1 MRPMFRGGPAGLAV
15 LLFLTVGAERAPLRA
30 DLPTKSDRVVSYT
43 IRATLK
49 PSLKEVHADM
59 DLVWRNTSSQPV
71 SELYFHLYLNAF
83 ESRETTYTR
92 ESGGSGKAGAEFDD
106 EHPGWVR
113 IDAMR
118 LPDGTDLWTSA
129 TRAFV
134 APDDGNEKDRTLAH
148 VKLPT
153 AVAPGETLS
162 LKIDFRSRLPRVLH
176 RTGWAG
182 DPDDPADLFFMV
194 AQWFPKVAVLSRTA
208 DGKARW
214 NAHQFHRN
222 TEFFSDYGEYHVSL
236 TVPQG
241 YVVGATGKRVSATE
255 NKETVTY
262 VHRQA
267 DVHDFAWTAS
277 PHFVEKKYAWSF
289 DDFCEKAPGGM
300 GHRILELLAR
310 TAEHRGVDP
319 ESLKPKQTVE
329 VRLLHQRD
337 HGGVADRFWWAA
349 GASLACYGIWFG
361 QYPYDVLT
369 IVDPPAGG
377 GAAGGMEYP
386 TLITVFGDRHAP
398 DYAVGMEGVT
408 IHEFGHQYFYGL
420 IGTNEFEEAWLDEGL
435 TSFTDARVY
444 DVAYGTQRTRLRY
457 GPVHQP
463 YHRPFDAPS
472 VFGRLRG
479 FSQLEDWL
487 SDLPR
492 PWKRPESLLP
502 DPDANPFWDY
512 LRDMPFVHFDRQL
525 WVPPPLWDRNGWLD
539 GSDDAMV
546 MASWDYARRADYRI
560 NAYRKPTVF
569 LYCLRGLMGEAAFDR
584 AMYAYASEQRFRH
597 PTTADFVAAVRAETD
612 EGARALVDGFVNA
625 MVETATRLDVAVLEA
640 SQRAVGPRWEW
651 TIRVQRRGDIPVP
664 IEILAEDADGGL
676 TLLETWHSHGRATT
690 KTFRVLRDQQLHAV
704 RLGPDWLRFVDKDVS
719 NNARLVGPGDA
730 KAATIVAWRWSLF
743 VEEIVRAYAGVA
755 R

>member
-1 MRPMFRGGPAGLAV
+1 MFRSGPVGLAV
-15 LLFLTVGAERAPLRA
+15 LLFLTVGAERADLRA

-49 PSLKEVHADM
+49 PSLKEVDADM
-59 DLVWRNTSSQPV
+59 DLVWRNTSGQPV

-83 ESRETTYTR
+83 ANRDSTYTR

-106 EHPGWVR
+106 EYPGWVR
-113 IDAMR
+113 VDALR
-118 LPDGTDLWTSA
+118 LPDGTDLWTDA
-129 TRAFV
+129 TRSFV
-134 APDDGNEKDRTLAH
+134 SPDDGNEKDRTLAH
-148 VKLPT
+148 VTLPA

-162 LKIDFRSRLPRVLH
+162 LKVDFRSRLPRVLH

-182 DPDDPADLFFMV
+182 DPDDPNDMFFMV
-194 AQWFPKVAVLSRTA
+194 AQWFPKIAVLSRTA

-241 YVVGATGKRVSATE
+241 YVVGATGKRVSTTQD
-255 NKETVTY
+255 KETVTY

-277 PHFVEKKYAWSF
+277 PHFVEKEYTWSF
-289 DDFCEKAPGGM
+289 DEFCDQAPGGM
-300 GHRILELLAR
+300 GHRIRELLAR
-310 TAEHRGVDP
+310 TAEHLGVPP
-319 ESLKPKQTVE
+319 ESIKPKQKVE

-361 QYPYDVLT
+361 AVPLRRADDRRPAGRRRRGGGHGVPDADHGLRRPVRARLRRRHGRRHHPRVRPPVLLRADRQQRVRGGVAGRGVHVVYRRAGVRRRLRDAT
-369 IVDPPAGG
+369 HAPALRPGPPAV
-377 GAAGGMEYP
+377 P
-386 TLITVFGDRHAP
+386 PPVRR
-398 DYAVGMEGVT
+398 AVRVRPPARLLPAR
-408 IHEFGHQYFYGL
+408 GL
-420 IGTNEFEEAWLDEGL
+420 A
-435 TSFTDARVY
+435 V
-444 DVAYGTQRTRLRY
+444 RTFR
-457 GPVHQP
+457 
-463 YHRPFDAPS
+463 
-472 VFGRLRG
+472 GRGR
-479 FSQLEDWL
+479 S
-487 SDLPR
+487 R
-492 PWKRPESLLP
+492 RRLLP

-512 LRDMPFVHFDRQL
+512 LRDMPFVHLDKQL
-525 WVPPPLWDRNGWLD
+525 WVPSPLWDRNDWLD

-546 MASWDYARRADYRI
+546 MASWDFARRADYRI

-584 AMYAYASEQRFRH
+584 AMYAYASKHRFQH
-597 PTTADFVAAVRAETD
+597 PTTADFVTALRAETD
-612 EGARALVDGFVNA
+612 EGGRALVDGFVDA

-640 SQRAVGPRWEW
+640 SQRKVGPEWEW
-651 TIRVQRRGDIPVP
+651 TIRVQRRGDVPVP
-664 IEILAEDADGGL
+664 VAILAEDADGAL
-676 TLLETWHSHGRATT
+676 SLIETWHSRGRATT
-690 KTFRVLRDQQLHAV
+690 RTFRVLRDKQLHAV
-704 RLGPDWLRFVDKDVS
+704 RLGPDWLRFVDGDIS

-730 KAATIVAWRWSLF
+730 KAAAVVAWRWSLF
-743 VEEIVRAYAGVA
+743 VEEIVRSYAGVA